1 MDTESPKIR
10 QFFRLL
16 DMARAGPGVQIPRPI
31 DLAPLSTA
39 THVVP
44 IICLCPELVRVASS
58 SKHLV
63 PAGQQENVLQ
73 QTPSRKGQH
82 PMPVLLNALLQQ
94 VELPSQA
101 EAAAA
106 EEQRPQVFL
115 QRESMYS
122 GSDMHRPLSARA
134 AQSLDSSPHF
144 ARCEAAESDSHLP
157 QSWTLAASASAH
169 AGATTRASAR
179 RTIGGYIHKMGIRR
193 AE

>member
-31 DLAPLSTA
+31 DLAPVSMA

-44 IICLCPELVRVASS
+44 TFCLCPESVRVASAS
-58 SKHLV
+58 RHLV
-63 PAGQQENVLQ
+63 PAGQQEKVLQ
-73 QTPSRKGQH
+73 QTPFWNGQH
-82 PMPVLLNALLQQ
+82 PMPVLLYALLQQ

-101 EAAAA
+101 DAAAA
-106 EEQRPQVFL
+106 DEQRPQVFL

-134 AQSLDSSPHF
+134 AQSFDSSPHVR
-144 ARCEAAESDSHLP
+144 AEATADDSHLP
-157 QSWTLAASASAH
+157 QS
-169 AGATTRASAR
+169 
-179 RTIGGYIHKMGIRR
+179 
-193 AE
+193 